1 MGAGGIYV
9 VVACG
14 GTRGN
19 RLGGGWDVGVGDVD
33 CDGKEG
39 ERVSHDE
46 VWTSEDA
53 LNQLLAEN
61 WRAQQAEVMA
71 RKEAARV
78 VEVEEI
84 RRLLHVDE
92 VEHVT
97 EVASV
102 EWPDDFDYDDY
113 QKWLDEQNAASRR
126 AHDEWLDELYAAEEL
141 ERAEREQEERRND
154 H

>member
-1 MGAGGIYV
+1 MSYG
-9 VVACG
+9 
-14 GTRGN
+14 
-19 RLGGGWDVGVGDVD
+19 
-33 CDGKEG
+33 
-39 ERVSHDE
+39 E

-71 RKEAARV
+71 RKEGARV

-84 RRLLHVDE
+84 RRLVHVDE
-92 VEHVT
+92 VHGT

-102 EWPDDFDYDDY
+102 EWPDDFDHEDY
-113 QKWLDEQNAASRR
+113 QKWLDEQNAASRW
-126 AHDEWLDELYAAEEL
+126 AHDAWLDELYAGEEL
-141 ERAEREQEERRND
+141 ERAEREREEGRND